1 MQLERHIYKS
11 LLEWKSEI
19 PRKPLVLRGARQVGK
34 TTLVKQFAK
43 LFKNKILL
51 NLEKSADI
59 DFFNRYSDAKT
70 LVDALFLKNNI
81 KFDEMNNT
89 ILFIDEIQ
97 ESPEAISMLRYFYE
111 DIPELNVIAAGSLLE
126 HALKKVKSFPVG
138 RISYLFMHPLNFEE
152 FLEATGHQMLLEEM
166 QTIPISKTAHPLLLE
181 AFKKYVV
188 IGGMPEIVSK
198 YIDKGSVASL
208 PPIYESIWETYKND
222 IQKYA
227 TGETNANVMK
237 HIVDVAHLFFDERVK
252 FQNFGNSNYRSREV
266 GEAFRSLDAAKIIQ
280 LIYPTTSLNTPII
293 PDLKKSPRLQ
303 FLDVGILN
311 HELKIQ
317 EELLALDDLNSI
329 YKGAIIP
336 QVIFQELL
344 SLNKTTYKKPAFWVR
359 EKTQA
364 SAEVDI
370 VMNFNNLVVPI
381 EIKSGS
387 TGSLKSLHQF
397 IDNANHSYAVRIY
410 AGEFRIE
417 ESVTPSGKPYLLM
430 NIPYYLGGKIKEY
443 LSYFVKTKK

>member
-1 MQLERHIYKS
+1 MQFKRHIYKS
-11 LLEWKSEI
+11 LLEWKAEN

-34 TTLVKQFAK
+34 TTLVKEFAK
-43 LFKNKILL
+43 LFKNKVLL

-59 DFFNRYSDAKT
+59 DFFNRYPDAKT

-81 KFDEMNNT
+81 KYSEMNNT

-97 ESPEAISMLRYFYE
+97 ESPQAIAMLRYFFE
-111 DIPELNVIAAGSLLE
+111 DTPDLYVIAAGSLLE

-138 RISYLFMHPLNFEE
+138 RISYLFMHPLNFAE
-152 FLEATGHQMLLEEM
+152 FLEATGHDMLLEEM
-166 QTIPISKTAHPLLLE
+166 QKIPISKTAHPLLLE

-198 YIDKGSVASL
+198 YIDKGSVAAL

-222 IQKYA
+222 IEKYA
-227 TGETNANVMK
+227 TGETNAKVMK
-237 HIVDVAHLFFDERVK
+237 HITDVAHLFFDDRIK

-280 LIYPTTSLNTPII
+280 LIYPTTSLNIPIV

-317 EELLALDDLNSI
+317 QDLLALDDLNSI

-344 SLNKTTYKKPAFWVR
+344 SLNQTTYKKPTFWVR

-370 VMNFNNLVVPI
+370 VMNFNNLVIPI

-397 IDNANHSYAVRIY
+397 VDSVNHPFAVRIY

-417 ESVTPSGKPYLLM
+417 ESTTPEGKPYLLM
-430 NIPYYLGGKIKEY
+430 NIPYYLGCKIKDY
-443 LSYFVKTKK
+443 IRHFVESRT